1 MADRLDELLK
11 RLPTAILDHR
21 LDQLEPQVW
30 SRIAAQREPGLFAAG
45 AFRLQLIAAGMALAI
60 GLVLGWSMNNR
71 PQTAY
76 GQSLYA
82 SYAAVG
88 PMGRLENGL

>member
-11 RLPTAILDHR
+11 RLPAMVLDHR

-30 SRIAAQREPGLFAAG
+30 RRIEARREIAVSPAG
-45 AFRLQLIAAGMALAI
+45 AFRLQLIAAGMALAV
-60 GLVLGWSMNNR
+60 GLVLGWSMNSR
-71 PQTAY
+71 PASAD

>member
-1 MADRLDELLK
+1 MADRLDHLLK
-11 RLPTAILDHR
+11 LLPPALLDHR

-30 SRIAAQREPGLFAAG
+30 RRIEMRRELAASPAG
-45 AFRLQLIAAGMALAI
+45 ALRLQLIAAGMALAV
-60 GLVLGWSMNNR
+60 GLALGWSMNSR
-71 PQTAY
+71 PAAD

-88 PMGRLENGL
+88 PLGRLENGL